1 MSTFFK
7 DESESNMVL
16 PRVTSMQPV
25 ENWWIYKP
33 NKKFERAIALVIFD
47 YFELEM
53 EVIEQSTALISVSDL
68 GLPSMV
74 EILNEKRDYIY
85 SETYPGN

>member
-16 PRVTSMQPV
+16 PRVTSIHPV
-25 ENWWIYKP
+25 QNWWIYKS
-33 NKKFERAIALVIFD
+33 NNMFDRAIALVIFD

-53 EVIEQSTALISVSDL
+53 EVIEQSTALIGVSDL

>member
-16 PRVTSMQPV
+16 PRVTSIQPV
-25 ENWWIYKP
+25 ENWWIYKS
-33 NKKFERAIALVIFD
+33 NKMFERAISLVIFD

-53 EVIEQSTALISVSDL
+53 EVIEQSTALIGVSDL

>member
-1 MSTFFK
+1 MSTFFEDK
-7 DESESNMVL
+7 SESNMVL
-16 PRVTSMQPV
+16 PRVTAIQPIA
-25 ENWWIYKP
+25 NWWIYKS
-33 NKKFERAIALVIFD
+33 NNMFERAIALVIFD

-53 EVIEQSTALISVSDL
+53 EVIEQSTAIIGVSDL

>member
-16 PRVTSMQPV
+16 PRVTAIQPIA
-25 ENWWIYKP
+25 NWWIYKP
-33 NKKFERAIALVIFD
+33 NKMFERAIALVIFD

>member
-16 PRVTSMQPV
+16 PRVTSIQPV
-25 ENWWIYKP
+25 ENWWIYKS
-33 NKKFERAIALVIFD
+33 NKMFERAIALVIFD

-53 EVIEQSTALISVSDL
+53 EVIEQSTALIGVSDL
-68 GLPSMV
+68 GLASMV